1 MGINI
6 NDRQV
11 FSADVLGFVLG
22 WERKIGQGSSIN
34 RLSINLLVFLV
45 GDITGVLLFLH
56 LLGGDHCLL
65 VNLALGHFGSR
76 LDLLGLLLI
85 LALLLRTPA
94 GAGVHAALVA
104 VALHST
110 CTPRGAG
117 IGDPC
122 PDAGFL
128 AFQKFPEGNSEE
140 MSERNRYLNYNI

>member
-1 MGINI
+1 MGTNI
-6 NDRQV
+6 NEDRRV
-11 FSADVLGFVLG
+11 LSADVLGFVLG
-22 WERKIGQGSSIN
+22 WERKIGRGSSIN

-56 LLGGDHCLL
+56 LLGGDHGLL
-65 VNLALGHFGSR
+65 VNLGHFGSR

-85 LALLLRTPA
+85 LALLLGATA

-110 CTPRGAG
+110 STPRGAG

-128 AFQKFPEGNSEE
+128 AFQKFPEGTRSNSEE
-140 MSERNRYLNYNI
+140 M

>member
-1 MGINI
+1 MGVNI
-6 NDRQV
+6 NEDQGQV

-22 WERKIGQGSSIN
+22 WGRKIGRGSSIN
-34 RLSINLLVFLV
+34 RLSINWLVFLV
-45 GDITGVLLFLH
+45 GDITGVWLFLH

-76 LDLLGLLLI
+76 LDLLGLLI
-85 LALLLRTPA
+85 LALLLGATA

-110 CTPRGAG
+110 RAPRGAG

-128 AFQKFPEGNSEE
+128 AFQKFPVGRQSDSGE
-140 MSERNRYLNYNI
+140 M